1 MKKIMVAMTVLAFG
15 SLFFFGCAT
24 TPEESP
30 AEAVSKVE
38 SEEYKT
44 EYSNAPSWVIDGGS
58 SMEGGSAAVGSAK
71 IGKAGM
77 NFARTEALANGRDEL
92 SRQIGVKI
100 KNLLKNFTQTTGI
113 GDSETVEKVTSHV
126 SKQVSKQTLI
136 GSRQKE
142 AWISPSS
149 ELYVLVV
156 IDPSTIRNTIKD
168 SVQTSLRNE
177 QALWQMYQAKKAHE
191 ELEKEIEKEFGEF
204 KNQ

>member
-1 MKKIMVAMTVLAFG
+1 MKKVMVALMVLAFG

-24 TPEESP
+24 TPEEPS

-38 SEEYKT
+38 SAEYKN
-44 EYSNAPSWVIDGGS
+44 EFSNAPSWVMDGGS
-58 SMEGGSAAVGSAK
+58 SMEGGTAAVGSAK
-71 IGKAGM
+71 IGKAGI
-77 NFARTEALANGRDEL
+77 NFARTEAMANGRNEL
-92 SRQIGVKI
+92 ARQVSVKV
-100 KNLLKNFTQTTGI
+100 KNLVKNFTQTTGI
-113 GDSETVEKVTSHV
+113 GDSETVEKVSSEV
-126 SKQVSKQTLI
+126 SKHLSNETLI

-156 IDPSTIRNTIKD
+156 IDPAAIRHTIKD

-177 QALWQMYQAKKAHE
+177 QALWQMFQAKKAHE